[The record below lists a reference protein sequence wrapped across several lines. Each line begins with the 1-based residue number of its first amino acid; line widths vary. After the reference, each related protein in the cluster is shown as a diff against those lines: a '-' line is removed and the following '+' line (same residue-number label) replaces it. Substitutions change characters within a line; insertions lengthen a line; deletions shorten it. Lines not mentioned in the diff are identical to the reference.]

1 MKKILFLILSCIIIS
16 NCTLN
21 KVVKTHGVQ
30 FLEVKQN
37 QLDLNTTNKNDV
49 LKLLGP
55 PSTKST
61 FDNDLWIYIERKTS
75 KSSVFKL
82 GKSRMLVNNVL
93 LLEINSRGLL
103 VKKDFFDINNMET
116 LEFSKETTQ
125 LGYSKKSFVYDFLSS
140 MRQKLNDPL
149 NKRKKK

>member
-1 MKKILFLILSCIIIS
+1 M
-16 NCTLN
+16 
-21 KVVKTHGVQ
+21 Q

-61 FDNDLWIYIERKTS
+61 FDNDVWIYIERRTS

-82 GKSRMLVNNVL
+82 GKSKMLANNVL
-93 LLEINSRGLL
+93 LLEINNRGLL
-103 VKKDFFDINNMET
+103 VKKDFFDINNMES
-116 LEFSKETTQ
+116 LEFSKETTK

>member
-1 MKKILFLILSCIIIS
+1 M
-16 NCTLN
+16 
-21 KVVKTHGVQ
+21 Q

-61 FDNDLWIYIERKTS
+61 FDNDLWIYIERRTS

-82 GKSRMLVNNVL
+82 GKSKMLANNVL
-93 LLEINSRGLL
+93 LLEINNRGLL
-103 VKKDFFDINNMET
+103 VKKDFFDINNMES
-116 LEFSKETTQ
+116 LEFSKETTK

-149 NKRKKK
+149 NKRKKKSTNQLSLLIIIKLQYW

>member
-82 GKSRMLVNNVL
+82 GKSKLVVNNVL
-93 LLEINSRGLL
+93 LIEINNRGLL
-103 VKKDFFDINNMET
+103 VKKDFFDINNMES
-116 LEFSKETTQ
+116 LEFSKETTK
-125 LGYSKKSFVYDFLSS
+125 LGYSKKTFVYDFLSS

>member
-1 MKKILFLILSCIIIS
+1 M
-16 NCTLN
+16 
-21 KVVKTHGVQ
+21 Q

-82 GKSRMLVNNVL
+82 GKSKMVVNNVL
-93 LLEINSRGLL
+93 LLEINNRGLL
-103 VKKDFFDINNMET
+103 VKKDFFDINNMES
-116 LEFSKETTQ
+116 LEFSKETTK

>member
-1 MKKILFLILSCIIIS
+1 
-16 NCTLN
+16 
-21 KVVKTHGVQ
+21 VQ

-55 PSTKST
+55 PSTKSS

-75 KSSVFKL
+75 TSSVFKL
-82 GKSRMLVNNVL
+82 GKSKMLVNNVL
-93 LLEINSRGLL
+93 VLEINNRGLL
-103 VKKDFFDINNMET
+103 VKKDFFDIENMES
-116 LEFSKETTQ
+116 LEFSKESTK

>member
-1 MKKILFLILSCIIIS
+1 M
-16 NCTLN
+16 
-21 KVVKTHGVQ
+21 Q

-61 FDNDLWIYIERKTS
+61 FDNDLWIYIERRTS

-82 GKSRMLVNNVL
+82 GKSKMLANNVL
-93 LLEINSRGLL
+93 LLEINNRGLL
-103 VKKDFFDINNMET
+103 VKKDFFDINNMES
-116 LEFSKETTQ
+116 LEFSKETTK

>member
-1 MKKILFLILSCIIIS
+1 M
-16 NCTLN
+16 
-21 KVVKTHGVQ
+21 Q

-55 PSTKST
+55 PSTKSS

-75 KSSVFKL
+75 TSSVFKL
-82 GKSRMLVNNVL
+82 GKSKMLVNNVL
-93 LLEINSRGLL
+93 VLEINNRGLL
-103 VKKDFFDINNMET
+103 VKKDFFDIENMES
-116 LEFSKETTQ
+116 LEFSKESTK

>member
-1 MKKILFLILSCIIIS
+1 
-16 NCTLN
+16 
-21 KVVKTHGVQ
+21 VQ

-61 FDNDLWIYIERKTS
+61 FDNDLWIYIERRTS

-82 GKSRMLVNNVL
+82 GKSKMLANNVL
-93 LLEINSRGLL
+93 LLEINNRGLL
-103 VKKDFFDINNMET
+103 VKKDFFDINNMES
-116 LEFSKETTQ
+116 LEFSKETTK

>member
-1 MKKILFLILSCIIIS
+1 
-16 NCTLN
+16 
-21 KVVKTHGVQ
+21 VQ

-82 GKSRMLVNNVL
+82 GKSKLVVNNVL
-93 LLEINSRGLL
+93 LIEINNRGLL
-103 VKKDFFDINNMET
+103 VKKDFFDINNMES
-116 LEFSKETTQ
+116 LEFSKETTK
-125 LGYSKKSFVYDFLSS
+125 LGYSKKTFVYDFLSS

-149 NKRKKK
+149 NKRKKKIN

>member
-61 FDNDLWIYIERKTS
+61 FDNDLWIYIERRTS

-82 GKSRMLVNNVL
+82 GKSKMLANNVL
-93 LLEINSRGLL
+93 LLEINNRGLL
-103 VKKDFFDINNMET
+103 VKKDFFDINNMES
-116 LEFSKETTQ
+116 LEFSKETTK

>member
-55 PSTKST
+55 TSTKST

-82 GKSRMLVNNVL
+82 GKSKMVVNNVL
-93 LLEINSRGLL
+93 LLEINNRGLL
-103 VKKDFFDINNMET
+103 VKKDFFDINNMES
-116 LEFSKETTQ
+116 LEFSKETTK